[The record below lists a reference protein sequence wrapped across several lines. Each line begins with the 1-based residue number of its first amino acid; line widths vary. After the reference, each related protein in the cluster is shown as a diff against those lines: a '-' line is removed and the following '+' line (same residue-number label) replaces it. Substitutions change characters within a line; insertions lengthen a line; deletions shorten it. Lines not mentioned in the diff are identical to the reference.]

1 MRAKKGLAHRLV
13 MRALR
18 ENLPRGPRLPEM
30 GDTLLELGL
39 DSLDRETLSLA
50 LQEDLALEMTEEEER
65 EAWADVVGGGITL
78 GELIRK
84 VEAMAGR

>member
-1 MRAKKGLAHRLV
+1 MRAKKNLGHRLV

-65 EAWADVVGGGITL
+65 EAWADVVGGDITL
-78 GELIRK
+78 GALIEK
-84 VEAMAGR
+84 VEAMAYR

>member
-1 MRAKKGLAHRLV
+1 

-39 DSLDRETLSLA
+39 DSLDRETLTLA

-65 EAWADVVGGGITL
+65 EAWADVMGGDITL
-78 GELIRK
+78 AALIEK
-84 VEAMAGR
+84 VEAMARQ